1 MLPGQ
6 MRATFDPL
14 AACTLT
20 LVETRSSGDGTTKL
34 LLLGR
39 DGLPVETVIMRY
51 SQRATVCI
59 SSQCGCPVGCSFCA
73 TGAMGLRRN
82 LAAAEMVDQVRAAAA
97 LVGEEG
103 RRVSNVVYMGMG
115 EPLLNLGP
123 VLDSVRIL
131 THPLGQGL
139 AHRSLSISTIGI
151 PRGILRLARTEPQVN
166 LAVSLHAPDDRTRA
180 LLVPETYRHSVGEIL
195 DAAWQHFDLT
205 HRKLLVEYVLI
216 EGVNDS
222 ADHARRLAGLL
233 RGHVVT
239 VNLMA
244 WNQTLPSVRANGE
257 QSTRPQSTRPRAEP
271 QTEPQTYL
279 PNSVTASGQ
288 SRRLRSSSP
297 AAIAAFKDVLVAAH
311 IETVVRRSKG
321 AGIQAACGQLA
332 GRALPRPD

>member
-6 MRATFDPL
+6 MRATLDPL
-14 AACTLT
+14 ATCTLT
-20 LVETRSSGDGTTKL
+20 LVEARSSSDGTTKL
-34 LLLGR
+34 LLSGR

-73 TGAMGLRRN
+73 TGAMGLRRS
-82 LAAAEMVDQVRAAAA
+82 LTVAEIVDQVRAAAA

-123 VLDSVRIL
+123 VLESVRIL
-131 THPLGQGL
+131 TQPLGQGL

-151 PRGILRLARTEPQVN
+151 PRGILRLAHTEPQVN

-180 LLVPETYRHSVGEIL
+180 LLVPQSHRHSVGEIL

-222 ADHARRLAGLL
+222 ADHAQRLAGIL

-244 WNQTLPSVRANGE
+244 WNQTLPSVWAHGE
-257 QSTRPQSTRPRAEP
+257 QSTCPQAEP
-271 QTEPQTYL
+271 QTHHL
-279 PNSVTASGQ
+279 DSATASGQ
-288 SRRLRSSSP
+288 ARRLRSSSP
-297 AAIAAFKDVLVAAH
+297 AAIAAFKNMLVAAH

-332 GRALPRPD
+332 GRALPRPG